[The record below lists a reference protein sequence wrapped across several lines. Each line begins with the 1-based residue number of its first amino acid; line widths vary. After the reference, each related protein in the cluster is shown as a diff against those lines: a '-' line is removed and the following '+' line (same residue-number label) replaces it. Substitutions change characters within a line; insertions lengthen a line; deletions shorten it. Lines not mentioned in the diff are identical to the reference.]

1 MTGQDVLRPLLLRP
15 LATPAMHLLAG
26 YLRDLH
32 SGRLHL
38 EFSGHATQTLGS
50 AGGPEATLVV
60 HNPSALLRRVV
71 LRGAIGFAESYIA
84 AEWETPDLAA
94 LLRLLVRNRGQLR
107 APLAFNPARWTNRLR
122 HRLRCNNRSGSR
134 RNIRAHYDLGNDFYS
149 LWLDSSMSYSAAL
162 FSDPQSASFDDLA
175 AAQQCKYQRMLD
187 LIAARPGDRILEIG
201 CGWGGFALAAAR
213 RGLQVTGITLSQEQL
228 AYARARVL
236 QAGVQHLVELRLQ
249 DYRDADQSFDH
260 VVSIEMMEAVGEA
273 YWETYF
279 ATLKRC
285 VRPGGRIAL
294 QVITIDEAR
303 FDSYRSTPDFIQM
316 HIFPGG
322 MLPTQTALQRLG
334 EQAGMVWLDCAR
346 FGQHYARTCELWNA
360 RCHRQASA
368 IRGLGFDEQFL
379 RRWHYYLSYCQA
391 GFETGAIDL
400 VQVALQRP
408 G

>member
-15 LATPAMHLLAG
+15 LATPAMHLLAS

-32 SGRLHL
+32 TGRLHL
-38 EFSGHATQTLGS
+38 QFTGHATLTLGS
-50 AGGPEATLVV
+50 AAGPEATLIVR
-60 HNPSALLRRVV
+60 NPSALLRRV
-71 LRGAIGFAESYIA
+71 LMRGDIGFAESYIA
-84 AEWETPDLAA
+84 AEWHTPDLPA
-94 LLRLLVRNRGQLR
+94 LLRLLERNRGQLR
-107 APLAFNPARWTNRLR
+107 APLACNPARWGIRLR

-149 LWLDSSMSYSAAL
+149 LWLDSTMSYSAAL
-162 FSDPQSASFDDLA
+162 FSDPQSATCDDLT
-175 AAQQCKYQRMLD
+175 AAQHCKYERILD

-228 AYARARVL
+228 AYARTRVV

-249 DYRDADQSFDH
+249 DYRDLDQSFDH

-279 ATLKRC
+279 ATLKRS

-294 QVITIDEAR
+294 QVITIDESR
-303 FDSYRSTPDFIQM
+303 FDSYRTTPDFIQM

-322 MLPTQTALQRLG
+322 MLPTQTALQRLS
-334 EQAGMVWLDCAR
+334 EQAGMVWQECER

-360 RCHRQASA
+360 RCLQQTSA
-368 IRGLGFDEQFL
+368 IRSLGFDEQFL